1 MSATVVNKYFPNSL
15 NDTKAVI
22 IDETRPS
29 NADVPN
35 PMILPHSFLAN
46 LTPIFTIRHPIR
58 MISSGVGIMFR
69 SYGCGFDEP
78 AMDLTR
84 TFKWSRILYDYFRAI
99 GITPIVI
106 DGDELARH
114 TEDQMNKL
122 CSLVGL
128 DGSKIQ
134 YSWEPKASYAT
145 VNEQMREEVYLKAAY
160 ESTGV
165 IRDEEKLKPPALDEE
180 QKKWADE
187 WGDEV
192 ARKLTVFVEEAMED
206 YNYLLRVSL

>member
-1 MSATVVNKYFPNSL
+1 
-15 NDTKAVI
+15 
-22 IDETRPS
+22 
-29 NADVPN
+29 
-35 PMILPHSFLAN
+35 
-46 LTPIFTIRHPIR
+46 
-58 MISSGVGIMFR
+58 
-69 SYGCGFDEP
+69 
-78 AMDLTR
+78 
-84 TFKWSRILYDYFRAI
+84 
-99 GITPIVI
+99 
-106 DGDELARH
+106 
-114 TEDQMNKL
+114 MNKL

-134 YSWEPKASYAT
+134 YTWESKASYAT
-145 VNEQMREEVYLKAAY
+145 VNEQMREEVYLKAVN

-206 YNYLLRVSL
+206 YNYLLRASL